1 MLKFFKFKKRKYI
14 HRGVDPDEI
23 FLDAKNLPD
32 FDTQQFE
39 GRIEHPISKKTF
51 NFLAV
56 FLGIVSIIFFSKIWT
71 LEVVH
76 GEVYKQRSEN
86 NSLDKTPIFASRGV
100 IYDRNNIPL
109 ATNEQNTN
117 GNDFPLRSYIKTPG
131 FGHLLGYV
139 SYPKKDKNGFYLK
152 DRVEYKGM
160 AGVEKQFNSKLSGT
174 NGQKIIEVNV
184 SGAVQSE
191 NITNPPI
198 DGDNIYLSIDSK
210 LENIFY
216 KAIKNLAD
224 SAGFTGG
231 AGLLMDVENG
241 ELLVLTSYPE
251 YNPNVLSLGLDS
263 KTISSY
269 NDSTKRFY
277 LNRALS
283 GLYTPGSI
291 VKPFFSLAALNEKII
306 DPLTTIYTTGSI
318 SVPNPFDPKHPS
330 VFNDHGVF
338 GNVDMR
344 KAIAV
349 SSDVYFYEIGGGYG
363 SQKGLG
369 ISNLEKYSKLF
380 GFNQKT
386 GIDMPGESMGTIP
399 SPEWKAKNF
408 KGDIWRIGD
417 TYHTS
422 IGQYGTQVTPIE
434 MVRAAASIAN
444 GGNLLTPHI
453 LYDDQSMQKSV
464 PVNLDPSYFKIVK
477 EGMRQTVTSGTA
489 VAINLPYVAI
499 AAKTGTAQVGI
510 KFDKINSWVIG
521 FFPYD
526 HPRYAFTILME
537 ASSSKNKDG
546 ATTAMREIVEN
557 MQIYTPEYFK

>member
-1 MLKFFKFKKRKYI
+1 M
-14 HRGVDPDEI
+14 VEPDEI
-23 FLDAKNLPD
+23 FMDAKNLPD

-39 GRIEHPISKKTF
+39 GRMERPISKKTF
-51 NFLAV
+51 SFVAV
-56 FLGIVSIIFFSKIWT
+56 FLSIMCAVFFSRIWM
-71 LEVVH
+71 LEVAH
-76 GEVYKQRSEN
+76 GETYKHRSEN
-86 NSLDKTPIFASRGV
+86 NSLNKTPIFSSRGV
-100 IYDRNNIPL
+100 IYDRNGVAL
-109 ATNEQNTN
+109 ATNEA
-117 GNDFPLRSYIKTPG
+117 GAEGSDFAMRSYIKNPG

-139 SYPKKDKNGFYLK
+139 SYPKKDKNGVYLK
-152 DRVEYKGM
+152 DRADFKGM
-160 AGVEKQFNSKLSGT
+160 AGVERQFNTKLSGV
-174 NGQKIIEVNV
+174 NGEKIVEVNV
-184 SGAVQSE
+184 GGKVQSE

-198 DGDNIYLSIDSK
+198 DGQNIFLSIDSK
-210 LENIFY
+210 LESIFY
-216 KAIKNLAD
+216 KGIKNLAE

-231 AGLLMDVENG
+231 AGLMMDINSG
-241 ELLVLTSYPE
+241 ELLAMTSYPE
-251 YNPNVLSLGLDS
+251 YNSEILSAGS
-263 KTISSY
+263 NSAIINSY

-306 DPLTTIYTTGSI
+306 DPLKTIYTTGSI

-330 VFNDHGVF
+330 VFNDHGIF

-363 SQKGLG
+363 DQKGLG

-380 GFNQKT
+380 ALDQKT
-386 GIDMPGESMGTIP
+386 GVDLPGESSGVIP
-399 SPEWKAKNF
+399 NPAWKAKNF
-408 KGDIWRIGD
+408 KGDIWRLGD
-417 TYHTS
+417 TYHTA

-434 MVRAAASIAN
+434 MLRAVGAIAN
-444 GGNLLTPHI
+444 DGTLLTPHI
-453 LYDDQSMQKSV
+453 LYKDESMQKSV
-464 PVNLDPSYFKIVK
+464 SVGIDPSYFQIVK

-489 VAINLPYVAI
+489 VAINVPYVQI
-499 AAKTGTAQVGI
+499 AGKTGTAQVGI
-510 KFDKINSWVIG
+510 KFDRINSWIIG

-526 HPRYAFTILME
+526 NPRYAFTIMME

-557 MQIYTPEYFK
+557 MEMYTPEYFK